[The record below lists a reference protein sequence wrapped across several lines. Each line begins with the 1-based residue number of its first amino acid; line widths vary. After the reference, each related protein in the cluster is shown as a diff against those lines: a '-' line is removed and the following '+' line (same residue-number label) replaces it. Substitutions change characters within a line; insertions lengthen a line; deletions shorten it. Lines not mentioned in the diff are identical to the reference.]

1 MAKMCNKILYILRG
15 VSGSGKST
23 LGAMIAPHVIS
34 ADDYFMK
41 DGKYHFNPK
50 KLGEAHAMCQDRV
63 KIRMEHGDGPIAVCN
78 TFTQEWEMK
87 PYEDLAD
94 EHGHAVFYLVVENR
108 HGNSDVHNVPDE
120 VKQKQERNLRNSLK
134 LS

>member
-1 MAKMCNKILYILRG
+1 MAKMCNKILYIIRG

-23 LGAMIAPHVIS
+23 LGEAIAPHVIS

-41 DGKYHFNPK
+41 DGKYCFNPA
-50 KLGEAHAMCQDRV
+50 KLNEAHEMCQDRV

-78 TFTQEWEMK
+78 TFTKEWEMK
-87 PYEDLAD
+87 PYLDMANEY
-94 EHGHAVFYLVVENR
+94 GYAVFCIVMENR
-108 HGNSDVHNVPDE
+108 HENSDVHNVPVE